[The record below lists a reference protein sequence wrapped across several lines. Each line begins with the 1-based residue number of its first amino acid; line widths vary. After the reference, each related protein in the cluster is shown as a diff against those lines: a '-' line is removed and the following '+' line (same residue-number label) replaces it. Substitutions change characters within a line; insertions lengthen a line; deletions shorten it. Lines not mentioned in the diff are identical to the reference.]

1 MYTFNPIVYL
11 FFRCE
16 KMNQSMLKFFFR
28 SHRKSFELFRN
39 YSKLKI
45 EINERVMKTINV
57 MEEKLNILIEKIN
70 SQNSNLSNIEMNK
83 TSKEIS
89 Q

>member
-1 MYTFNPIVYL
+1 
-11 FFRCE
+11 
-16 KMNQSMLKFFFR
+16 MNQSMLKFFFR